1 MNQRG
6 LPVVVAVFLLFV
18 TPATDE
24 KDSDLF

>member
-6 LPVVVAVFLLFV
+6 LPVVVAVFFLFL

-24 KDSDLF
+24 KDSDRL